1 MQGRRSIVQRWRIL
15 AVLAL
20 LFGLFGHA
28 IGSAAAQLKLEPDA
42 PARNLAPHIKYF
54 LDPSYD
60 LDLKDM
66 LGPEVALQF
75 QDLNRR
81 HVDFGYIDGAIWLRL
96 PLVNAGDAA
105 GTWRLDLN
113 ARFMTELDAYLLTA
127 GAGAPRLLVH
137 DRPTRD
143 YDARDVALGVLSGK
157 FALAAGQQADLLI
170 RYVSEGTTALPLM
183 IETEA
188 SFIERRLP
196 ELLKHVAFY
205 TLLGLTIVYALILM
219 FLWPS
224 HVVGAYILFLVA
236 VLLYIAQI
244 DGYAFQYLWPGAPLW
259 NSHASTPLAM
269 LLVASAANFS
279 RVFLA
284 TKNLG
289 RYCDWLMWALIGLPG
304 LFMLAY
310 LLFDKRLV
318 KEAAFILPVLVAAA
332 ALMVGVI
339 AHRRGRAGT
348 RFFLFGWSFILLC
361 TVLTAFIQW
370 IPGIADNYAGFD
382 LLRIGMVVDV
392 LMMSAAI
399 MDQINRLRLDR
410 DDALRRSFQTQ
421 HHLSMLRGALGDA
434 ERLAA
439 SRGMVLASAGHDM
452 RQPLYSLRA
461 AMLQLVGHPLAER
474 QTIAQ
479 LQRSLSYLEEMIER
493 YLQETPRDD
502 PRMVADE
509 PLTATGA
516 GDMFVIATVLEN
528 LNFMFADDAAARGL
542 ALRCVASRL
551 TVDADALVVMRIL
564 SNFMSN
570 AIRFTDRGKVLLGCR
585 RRGTEIV
592 IEVHDSG
599 PGIAAADLDRIFDG
613 LARAAGVR
621 NGASKVHN
629 DHGPGHGLGLA
640 IAASL
645 AREHGYRLD
654 AFSVPG
660 RGSVFRLI
668 VPRG

>member
-1 MQGRRSIVQRWRIL
+1 MQGRLSIVHRWRIL

-20 LFGLFGHA
+20 LLGLFGHY
-28 IGSAAAQLKLEPDA
+28 IDPAAAQLKLEPGA

-54 LDPSYD
+54 LDPSYNLG
-60 LDLKDM
+60 LDDVLRS
-66 LGPEVALQF
+66 GEAPRF
-75 QDLNRR
+75 QDLDRR
-81 HVDFGYIDGAIWLRL
+81 HIDFGFIDGAIWLRL
-96 PLVNAGDAA
+96 PVINADDDA
-105 GTWRLDLN
+105 GIWRLDLN
-113 ARFMTELDAYLLTA
+113 ARFMTELDAYLLVE
-127 GAGAPRLLVH
+127 GAASPRLLVH
-137 DRPTRD
+137 DGPLRD
-143 YDARDVALGVLSGK
+143 YAARDVALGVLSGT
-157 FALAAGQQADLLI
+157 FELAAGERAELLI

-244 DGYAFQYLWPGAPLW
+244 DGYAFQYLWPGAPVW
-259 NSHASTPLAM
+259 NAHASTPLAL
-269 LLVASAANFS
+269 LLVAAAANFS

-284 TKNLG
+284 TKTLG
-289 RYCDWLMWALIGLPG
+289 RHCDRVMWALIGLPG
-304 LFMLAY
+304 VFMLAY
-310 LLFDKRLV
+310 LLVDKRLV
-318 KEAAFILPVLVAAA
+318 KEVAFILPVLVAAS
-332 ALMVGVI
+332 ALMVGTI

-361 TVLTAFIQW
+361 TVLTALIQW

-410 DDALRRSFQTQ
+410 DEALRRSFQTQ

-493 YLQETPRDD
+493 YLKETPRDD
-502 PRMVADE
+502 TRLIVDE
-509 PLTATGA
+509 PLSASAA
-516 GDMFVIATVLEN
+516 GDMFVIGTVLEN

-542 ALRCVASRL
+542 KLRCVGSRL

-564 SNFMSN
+564 SNFLSN

-599 PGIAAADLDRIFDG
+599 PGIAAADIGRIFDAFERG
-613 LARAAGVR
+613 AGVG
-621 NGASKVHN
+621 NGAAKTAN
-629 DHGPGHGLGLA
+629 GHGLGLA

-654 AFSVPG
+654 AYSVPG
-660 RGSVFRLI
+660 QGSVFRLI